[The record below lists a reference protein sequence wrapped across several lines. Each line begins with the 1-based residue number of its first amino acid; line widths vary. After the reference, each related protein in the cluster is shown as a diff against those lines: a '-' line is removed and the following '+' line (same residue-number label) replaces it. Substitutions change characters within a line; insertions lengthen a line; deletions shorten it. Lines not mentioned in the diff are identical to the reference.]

1 MSRDHGAT
9 MHRNALCL
17 PDSRAQ
23 AYPRCVFLLSERLAR
38 WMTDCA
44 IMSLWYRGGV
54 TFRWMRVCRYFRLVM
69 T

>member
-44 IMSLWYRGGV
+44 IMSLWYRGGGLLFV
-54 TFRWMRVCRYFRLVM
+54 GCVGIFD
-69 T
+69 

>member
-44 IMSLWYRGGV
+44 IMFAGTYDIGMGGLLFV
-54 TFRWMRVCRYFRLVM
+54 RCVDVACT
-69 T
+69 